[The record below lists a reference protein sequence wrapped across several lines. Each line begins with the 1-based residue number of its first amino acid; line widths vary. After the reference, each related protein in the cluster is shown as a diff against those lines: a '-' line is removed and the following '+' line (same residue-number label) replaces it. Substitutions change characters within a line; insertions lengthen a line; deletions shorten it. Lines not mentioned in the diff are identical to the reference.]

1 MPLSLALSGVA
12 DVGFVCVREIR
23 CEKFIGWRD
32 RFGGVTRFG
41 VADHPHRTKT
51 LQSLV
56 HVGAPLRENQLL
68 STVQEGSGSSWCS
81 E

>member
-1 MPLSLALSGVA
+1 VPLSLALSGIA

-32 RFGGVTRFG
+32 WFGGVTGFG

-56 HVGAPLRENQLL
+56 HGGAP
-68 STVQEGSGSSWCS
+68 
-81 E
+81 

>member
-1 MPLSLALSGVA
+1 MPLSLALSGIA

-32 RFGGVTRFG
+32 WFGGVTGFG

-56 HVGAPLRENQLL
+56 HGGAP
-68 STVQEGSGSSWCS
+68 
-81 E
+81 

>member
-32 RFGGVTRFG
+32 WFGGVTRFG

-56 HVGAPLRENQLL
+56 HGGAPLRENQLL
-68 STVQEGSGSSWCS
+68 STVQAESGSSRCS
-81 E
+81 D